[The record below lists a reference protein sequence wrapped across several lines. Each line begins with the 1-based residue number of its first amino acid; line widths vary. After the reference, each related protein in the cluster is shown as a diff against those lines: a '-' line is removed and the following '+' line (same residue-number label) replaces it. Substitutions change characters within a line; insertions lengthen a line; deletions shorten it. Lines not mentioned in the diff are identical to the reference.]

1 MRKVVGRLLVLV
13 VLAPATAVRADGDE
27 ATEISKK
34 TQNPV
39 ADVVS
44 IPIRNDISFG
54 LPNDRVQSL
63 WKVQPVLPLHLF
75 PEVNLILRT
84 IFSFYSQPVGTTDR
98 ASGLG
103 DTQLQMFV
111 SPSHAGS
118 VIWGVGPVVYLPTA
132 TDSAFATEKFG
143 LGASAVVLVTP
154 GPWVLGALV
163 TYTASVAGNSARP
176 SINLLDAQY
185 FANYNLPQGWAVG
198 TAPDI
203 LVDFS
208 RSSDRWTVPIGA
220 LVVKTFVLSSLAL
233 QLQFAGYYNVVRP
246 DGAPQWVF
254 RTQVTLVLPE
264 AKKPAP

>member
-1 MRKVVGRLLVLV
+1 MRVHAGWVAAISLL
-13 VLAPATAVRADGDE
+13 ASTAAEADE
-27 ATEISKK
+27 ASEIAKQ

-39 ADVVS
+39 ADIIT

-63 WKVQPVLPLHLF
+63 WKIQPVLPMRLF

-111 SPSHAGS
+111 SPRESGS
-118 VIWGVGPVVYLPTA
+118 IVWGVGPVVYLPTA
-132 TDSAFATEKFG
+132 TDSAFATEKFA

-154 GPWVLGALV
+154 GPWVIGALA
-163 TYTASVAGNSARP
+163 TYTASVAGNPNRP
-176 SINLLDAQY
+176 SINLLDVQY
-185 FANYNLPQGWAVG
+185 FVNYNLPDGWSIG
-198 TAPDI
+198 TAPDV

-208 RSSDRWTVPIGA
+208 RSSDRWTVPFG
-220 LVVKTFVLSSLAL
+220 LSLVKTFLLPTLAL
-233 QLQFAGYYNVVRP
+233 QVQFAGYVNAVRP
-246 DGAPQWVF
+246 DNAPQWLF
-254 RTQVTLVLPE
+254 RTQISIVLPA
-264 AKKPAP
+264 AKKP